1 MQEARGRGQGAGG
14 KGQAARH
21 WPAVAIV
28 LVFLVVGTL
37 YAAYTPIWQAPDEP
51 AHYNYIRSLAEG
63 RGFPVMAPGD
73 YDQAY
78 LSRLT
83 AEGFPPELSVASLEY
98 EDHQPPLYYLLATLV
113 YWLGGGAVI
122 PLRLFSL
129 LLGAVGIAMLMAI
142 LREFWPERP
151 GLAWLGGGIVAFI
164 PQFVAM
170 MAAINNDA
178 LTLALLWLWL
188 WLALRYLRGKTSP
201 WVLGGVL
208 GLLLLTKSTVYG
220 AVVLGVLAIALRA
233 RRTGQSLRW
242 NAREVL
248 ITLGLALALGALWWA
263 RNSVVYGWPDVMGLI
278 HHDAVVTGQP
288 RTMDWIARDGLFP
301 FLTGAFRTTFRSFWG
316 QFGWMGVVL
325 DARIYLGLAIFSGL
339 VVWGAVWRLAA
350 DLRAGGLRTGLETRQ
365 RDGLLLL
372 GASALITVALF
383 VGYNLTFVQHQGRY
397 LFTALPLVGL
407 VAAAGLEQL
416 LDRQLAVVT
425 ALCMLLAL
433 VVVGIVGLLA
443 GDLPLWSM
451 ALFSAAMIALPVAAF
466 VPQRWRGL
474 LGAGLLLALAA
485 LDVWCLFGFIVPI
498 LAR

>member
-1 MQEARGRGQGAGG
+1 MQEVKGKLRGIED
-14 KGQAARH
+14 
-21 WPAVAIV
+21 WPAVVILA
-28 LVFLVVGTL
+28 VFLIVGTL
-37 YAAYTPIWQAPDEP
+37 YTFYTPIWQAPDEP

-83 AEGFPPELSVASLEY
+83 SEGFPPELSVASLEY
-98 EDHQPPLYYLLATLV
+98 EDHQPPLYYLLAVPV
-113 YWLGGGAVI
+113 YWLGGGAGI

-129 LLGAVGIAMLMAI
+129 LLGVVCIAMLMAI

-151 GLAWLGGGIVAFI
+151 AMAWMGGGLVAFI

-178 LTLALLWLWL
+178 LTLGLLWLWL
-188 WLALRYLRGKTSP
+188 WLALRYLRGATSP

-208 GLLLLTKSTVYG
+208 GLLLLTKSTGYG
-220 AVVLGVLAIALRA
+220 AVVLAVLAIALRA

-242 NAREVL
+242 SAREVL
-248 ITLGLALALGALWWA
+248 IVLGPALVLGALWWT
-263 RNSVVYGWPDVMGLI
+263 RNVVVYGWPDVMGLI

-288 RTMDWIARDGLFP
+288 RTMDWIAREGLFP
-301 FLTGAFRTTFRSFWG
+301 FLGGALRTTFRSFWG

-325 DARIYLGLAIFSGL
+325 DARIYLGLAILSGL
-339 VVWGAVWRLAA
+339 IVWGAVWRLATT
-350 DLRAGGLRTGLETRQ
+350 LRAGIEARQ

-372 GASALITVALF
+372 GTSALITAALF

-407 VAAAGLEQL
+407 ATAAGLERL
-416 LDRQLAVVT
+416 LDRKLAVIT

-433 VVVGIVGLLA
+433 IVVGIVGLLA
-443 GDLPLWSM
+443 GDLPLWPM
-451 ALFSAAMIALPVAAF
+451 ALFGAAMVALPVAAF
-466 VPQRWRGL
+466 TPQRWRSL
-474 LGAGLLLALAA
+474 LGGALLLALAA

-498 LAR
+498 LAQ

>member
-1 MQEARGRGQGAGG
+1 MQEARSKIQVA
-14 KGQAARH
+14 KN
-21 WPAVAIV
+21 WPAVAI
-28 LVFLVVGTL
+28 LAIFLVVGTL
-37 YAAYTPIWQAPDEP
+37 YAVYTPVWQTPDEP

-63 RGFPVMAPGD
+63 DGFPVLELGD

-78 LSRLT
+78 LSHLT
-83 AEGFPPELSVASLEY
+83 SEGFPPELSVASLEY
-98 EDHQPPLYYLLATLV
+98 EDHQPPLYYLAATPV
-113 YWLGGGAVI
+113 YWLGDGAVI

-129 LLGAVGIAMLMAI
+129 LLGAIGVAMVIAT

-151 GLAWLGGGIVAFI
+151 GLAWLGGSVIAFI

-178 LTLALLWLWL
+178 LTFALLWLWL
-188 WLALRYLRGKTSP
+188 WLALRYLRGATSP
-201 WVLGGVL
+201 WMLGGVL
-208 GLLLLTKSTVYG
+208 GLLLLTKSTGYG
-220 AVVLGVLAIALRA
+220 AAVLAVLAIALRA

-242 NAREVL
+242 SAREVL
-248 ITLGLALALGALWWA
+248 SILGPALVLGALWWV

-278 HHDAVVTGQP
+278 RHDAIVTGQP

-301 FLTGAFRTTFRSFWG
+301 FLGDALRTTFRSFWG

-339 VVWGAVWRLAA
+339 IIWGAVWRLVTG
-350 DLRAGGLRTGLETRQ
+350 LHAGGLRACLEARR
-365 RDGLLLL
+365 RDGMLLL
-372 GASALITVALF
+372 GASALITAALF

-407 VAAAGLEQL
+407 AAAAGLQQL
-416 LDRQLAVVT
+416 LNRKLAVVT

-443 GDLPLWSM
+443 GDLPLWPM
-451 ALFSAAMIALPVAAF
+451 ALFGAAMIALPVAAF
-466 VPQRWRGL
+466 VPQTRHGL
-474 LGAGLLLALAA
+474 LSAGLLLALAA

-498 LAR
+498 LTR

>member
-1 MQEARGRGQGAGG
+1 MA
-14 KGQAARH
+14 KN
-21 WPAVAIV
+21 WPAVAI
-28 LVFLVVGTL
+28 LVIFLVVGTL
-37 YAAYTPIWQAPDEP
+37 YAVYTPVWQAPDEP
-51 AHYNYIRSLAEG
+51 AHYNYIRALAEG
-63 RGFPVMAPGD
+63 DGFPELELGD

-83 AEGFPPELSVASLEY
+83 SEGFPPELSVASLEY
-98 EDHQPPLYYLLATLV
+98 EDHQPPLYYLLAMPV
-113 YWLGGGAVI
+113 YRLFAGEVI

-129 LLGAVGIAMLMAI
+129 LLGAIGVAMVMCI

-151 GLAWLGGGIVAFI
+151 GLAWLGSGIVAFI

-170 MAAINNDA
+170 IASINNDA
-178 LTLALLWLWL
+178 LTFALLWLWL
-188 WLALRYLRGKTSP
+188 WLALRYLRGATSP
-201 WVLGGVL
+201 WILGSVL
-208 GLLLLTKSTVYG
+208 GLLLLTKSTGYG
-220 AVVLGVLAIALRA
+220 AVVLAVLTIALRA

-242 NAREVL
+242 SAREVL
-248 ITLGLALALGALWWA
+248 FVLGPALVLGALWWV

-278 HHDAVVTGQP
+278 RHDAIVTGQP
-288 RTMDWIARDGLFP
+288 RTLDWIARDGLFP
-301 FLTGAFRTTFRSFWG
+301 FLGGALRTTFRSFWG

-339 VVWGAVWRLAA
+339 IIWGAAWRLATG
-350 DLRAGGLRTGLETRQ
+350 LRAGLEARQ

-372 GASALITVALF
+372 GASALITAALF

-407 VAAAGLEQL
+407 AAAAGLQQL
-416 LDRQLAVVT
+416 LNRKLAVVT

-433 VVVGIVGLLA
+433 IVVGVVGLLA
-443 GDLPLWSM
+443 GDLPFWSM
-451 ALFSAAMIALPVAAF
+451 ALFGVGMVALPVAAF
-466 VPQRWRGL
+466 VPQTWRGL
-474 LGAGLLLALAA
+474 LSAGLLLALAA

>member
-1 MQEARGRGQGAGG
+1 MQEARGKIQEAGS
-14 KGQAARH
+14 KLQAAKH
-21 WPAVAIV
+21 WPGVAVLAI
-28 LVFLVVGTL
+28 FLVVGTL
-37 YAAYTPIWQAPDEP
+37 YAVYTPVWQAPDEP

-63 RGFPVMAPGD
+63 DGFPVMEPGD

-83 AEGFPPELSVASLEY
+83 TEGFPPELSIEALEY
-98 EDHQPPLYYLLATLV
+98 EDHQPPLYYLLATPV
-113 YWLGGGAVI
+113 FWLSGGNVAA
-122 PLRLFSL
+122 LRVFSL
-129 LLGAVGIAMLMAI
+129 LLGGVGVAMLMAI

-151 GLAWLGGGIVAFI
+151 GMAWLGSGIVAFI

-188 WLALRYLRGKTSP
+188 WLALRYLRGATAP

-208 GLLLLTKSTVYG
+208 GLLLLTKSTGYG
-220 AVVLGVLAIALRA
+220 AVVLAVLAIGLRA

-242 NAREVL
+242 RARELLL
-248 ITLGLALALGALWWA
+248 ILGPALVLGALWWT
-263 RNSVVYGWPDVMGLI
+263 RNAVVYGWPDVMGLI

-288 RTMDWIARDGLFP
+288 RTADWIARDGLFP
-301 FLTGAFRTTFRSFWG
+301 FLGGALRTTFHSFWG

-325 DARIYLGLAIFSGL
+325 DERIYLGLTIFSGL
-339 VVWGAVWRLAA
+339 IVWGAAWRLAS
-350 DLRAGGLRTGLETRQ
+350 GLRVGLEARQ
-365 RDGLLLL
+365 RDGLFLL

-407 VAAAGLEQL
+407 AAVAGLEQL
-416 LDRQLAVVT
+416 LNRKLAVVT

-433 VVVGIVGLLA
+433 IVVGIVGLLA
-443 GDLPLWSM
+443 GDLPLWSI
-451 ALFSAAMIALPVAAF
+451 ALFGAAMAAVPGVAF
-466 VPQRWRGL
+466 ISPRWHSLFGGGL
-474 LGAGLLLALAA
+474 LFALVV
-485 LDVWCLFGFIVPI
+485 LDVWCLFGFIIPI

>member
-1 MQEARGRGQGAGG
+1 MQEAGSKAQEAEGRSQM
-14 KGQAARH
+14 ARY
-21 WPAVAIV
+21 WPAMAI
-28 LVFLVVGTL
+28 LAVFLIVGTL
-37 YAAYTPIWQAPDEP
+37 YAVYTPVWQAPDEP
-51 AHYNYIRSLAEG
+51 AHYNYIRALAEG
-63 RGFPVMAPGD
+63 DGFPVLEPGD

-83 AEGFPPELSVASLEY
+83 SEKFPPELLVDSVKY
-98 EDHQPPLYYLLATLV
+98 EGHQPPLYYLLATPV
-113 YWLGGGAVI
+113 YWLGGGSVVA
-122 PLRLFSL
+122 LRLFSL
-129 LLGAVGIAMLMAI
+129 LLGAIGVAMVMAI
-142 LREFWPERP
+142 LREFWPDRP
-151 GLAWLGGGIVAFI
+151 GMAWLGGGLVAFI

-201 WVLGGVL
+201 WVLGVVL
-208 GLLLLTKSTVYG
+208 GLLLLTKSTGYG
-220 AVVLGVLAIALRA
+220 AAVLAVLVIALRA

-242 NAREVL
+242 SAREVL
-248 ITLGLALALGALWWA
+248 IILGPALVLGALWWV

-278 HHDAVVTGQP
+278 RHDEVVFGQP
-288 RTMDWIARDGLFP
+288 RTEDWMTRDGLFP

-325 DARIYLGLAIFSGL
+325 DARIYLGLGIFSGL
-339 VVWGAVWRLAA
+339 LAWGAVWRLAT
-350 DLRAGGLRTGLETRQ
+350 GLRSGLEARQ

-372 GASALITVALF
+372 GASALITGVLF

-397 LFTALPLVGL
+397 LFPALPLFGL
-407 VAAAGLEQL
+407 AAAAGLEQL
-416 LDRQLAVVT
+416 LNHKLAVVT

-433 VVVGIVGLLA
+433 IVVGIVGLLA

-451 ALFSAAMIALPVAAF
+451 ALFGVAMIALPVAAF

-474 LGAGLLLALAA
+474 LAGGLLTALAGLDL
-485 LDVWCLFGFIVPI
+485 WCLFGFIVPI

>member
-1 MQEARGRGQGAGG
+1 MQGAGS
-14 KGQAARH
+14 KIQMAKD
-21 WPAVAIV
+21 WPAAAI
-28 LVFLVVGTL
+28 LAIFLVVGTL
-37 YAAYTPIWQAPDEP
+37 YAVYTPVWQAPDEP

-63 RGFPVMAPGD
+63 DGFPVLEPGD

-83 AEGFPPELSVASLEY
+83 SEGFPPELPVDAVQY
-98 EDHQPPLYYLLATLV
+98 ESHQPPLYYLLATPV
-113 YWLGGGAVI
+113 YRLFAGEVI

-129 LLGAVGIAMLMAI
+129 LLGAVGVAMVMAI

-188 WLALRYLRGKTSP
+188 WLALRYLRGATSP
-201 WVLGGVL
+201 WVLGSVL
-208 GLLLLTKSTVYG
+208 GLLLLTKSTGYG
-220 AVVLGVLAIALRA
+220 AAVLAVLAIALRA
-233 RRTGQSLRW
+233 RRTGQSVRW
-242 NAREVL
+242 SAREVL
-248 ITLGLALALGALWWA
+248 TIFGPALILGALWWT
-263 RNSVVYGWPDVMGLI
+263 RNIAVYGWPDVMGLI
-278 HHDAVVTGQP
+278 RHDAIVTGQP

-301 FLTGAFRTTFRSFWG
+301 FLGGALRTTFRSFWG

-339 VVWGAVWRLAA
+339 TVWGAAWRLATS
-350 DLRAGGLRTGLETRQ
+350 LRTGGLRVGLEARQ

-372 GASALITVALF
+372 GASALITAVLF

-397 LFTALPLVGL
+397 LFPALPLVGL
-407 VAAAGLEQL
+407 AAAGLDQL
-416 LDRQLAVVT
+416 LDRKLAVVT

-433 VVVGIVGLLA
+433 IVVGVVGLLA

-451 ALFSAAMIALPVAAF
+451 ALFGAAMIVLPVAAF
-466 VPQRWRGL
+466 IPQTWRGL
-474 LGAGLLLALAA
+474 LSVGLLLALTA
-485 LDVWCLFGFIVPI
+485 LDVWCLFGFIIPI
-498 LAR
+498 LAH

>member
-1 MQEARGRGQGAGG
+1 MQRLRD
-14 KGQAARH
+14 
-21 WPAVAIV
+21 WPAIV
-28 LVFLVVGTL
+28 ILAVFLVVGTL
-37 YAAYTPIWQAPDEP
+37 YAEYTPIWQAPDEP

-63 RGFPVMAPGD
+63 EGFPVLDPGD

-83 AEGFPPELSVASLEY
+83 SEGFPPELPVDAVQY
-98 EDHQPPLYYLLATLV
+98 ESHQPPLYYLLVTPVFLLFA
-113 YWLGGGAVI
+113 GAVI

-129 LLGAVGIAMLMAI
+129 LLGGVSVAMMMAI

-151 GLAWLGGGIVAFI
+151 GLAWLGAGVVAFI

-188 WLALRYLRGKTSP
+188 WLALRYLRGAASP
-201 WVLGGVL
+201 WVLGIVL
-208 GLLLLTKSTVYG
+208 GLLLLTKSTGYG
-220 AVVLGVLAIALRA
+220 AVVLAVLVIALRA

-242 NAREVL
+242 RAREVL
-248 ITLGLALALGALWWA
+248 IILAPALLLGALWWV

-278 HHDAVVTGQP
+278 RHDEVVFGQP
-288 RTMDWIARDGLFP
+288 RTADWIAREGLFS

-325 DARIYLGLAIFSGL
+325 DARIYLGLGIFSGL
-339 VVWGAVWRLAA
+339 LAWGAVWRLAT
-350 DLRAGGLRTGLETRQ
+350 GLRTGLEARQ

-372 GASALITVALF
+372 GASALITGALF

-397 LFTALPLVGL
+397 LFPALPLFGL
-407 VAAAGLEQL
+407 AAAAGLEQL
-416 LDRQLAVVT
+416 LNHKLAVVT

-433 VVVGIVGLLA
+433 IVVGIVGLLS

-451 ALFSAAMIALPVAAF
+451 ALFGAAMIALPVAAF
-466 VPQRWRGL
+466 VPQAWRGL
-474 LGAGLLLALAA
+474 LGSGLLLALAV

-498 LAR
+498 LNG

>member
-1 MQEARGRGQGAGG
+1 M
-14 KGQAARH
+14 KD
-21 WPAVAIV
+21 WPAVVILA
-28 LVFLVVGTL
+28 VFLLVGTL
-37 YAAYTPIWQAPDEP
+37 YAVYTPIWQAPDEP
-51 AHYNYIRSLAEG
+51 AHYNYVRSLAEG

-83 AEGFPPELSVASLEY
+83 SEGFPPELSVAALEY
-98 EDHQPPLYYLLATLV
+98 EDHQPPLYYLLATPV
-113 YWLGGGAVI
+113 YWLGDGAVI

-129 LLGAVGIAMLMAI
+129 LLGAVSIAMLMAI
-142 LREFWPERP
+142 LREFWPDRP
-151 GLAWLGGGIVAFI
+151 GLAWLGGGLVAFI

-208 GLLLLTKSTVYG
+208 GLLLLTKSTGYG
-220 AVVLGVLAIALRA
+220 AVVLAVLAIALRA
-233 RRTGQSLRW
+233 RRTGHSLRW
-242 NAREVL
+242 GAREVL
-248 ITLGLALALGALWWA
+248 IVLGPALMLGALWWT
-263 RNSVVYGWPDVMGLI
+263 RNVVVYGWPDVMGLI

-288 RTMDWIARDGLFP
+288 RTMDWIARDGLFQ
-301 FLTGAFRTTFRSFWG
+301 FLTGALRATFRSFWG

-325 DARIYLGLAIFSGL
+325 DARIYLGLAILSGL
-339 VVWGAVWRLAA
+339 IVWGAVWHLAT
-350 DLRAGGLRTGLETRQ
+350 GLRSTLEARQ

-372 GASALITVALF
+372 GTSALITGALF

-397 LFTALPLVGL
+397 LFTALPFFGL
-407 VAAAGLEQL
+407 AAAAGLERL
-416 LDRQLAVVT
+416 LDHKLAVVT

-433 VVVGIVGLLA
+433 IVVAIVGLLA

-451 ALFSAAMIALPVAAF
+451 VLFGAAMIALPVAAF
-466 VPQRWRGL
+466 VPQRWRSFLGGVL
-474 LGAGLLLALAA
+474 LIALAA
-485 LDVWCLFGFIVPI
+485 LDIWCLFGFIVPI
-498 LAR
+498 LAQ

>member
-1 MQEARGRGQGAGG
+1 MQELKG
-14 KGQAARH
+14 KSQVLKH
-21 WPAVAIV
+21 WPAVVILA
-28 LVFLVVGTL
+28 VFLIVGTL
-37 YAAYTPIWQAPDEP
+37 YAVYTPIWQAPDEP

-83 AEGFPPELSVASLEY
+83 SEGFPPELSVASLEY
-98 EDHQPPLYYLLATLV
+98 EDHQPPLYYLLATPV
-113 YWLGGGAVI
+113 YWLSDGAVI

-129 LLGAVGIAMLMAI
+129 LWGAVSIAMLMAI
-142 LREFWPERP
+142 LREFWPEHP
-151 GLAWLGGGIVAFI
+151 GRAWLGGGIVAFI

-208 GLLLLTKSTVYG
+208 GLLLLTKSTGYG
-220 AVVLGVLAIALRA
+220 AVVLAVLAIALRA
-233 RRTGQSLRW
+233 RRTGHSLRW
-242 NAREVL
+242 SAREVL
-248 ITLGLALALGALWWA
+248 IVLGPALALGALWWT
-263 RNSVVYGWPDVMGLI
+263 RNVVVYGWPDVMGLI
-278 HHDAVVTGQP
+278 HHDAIVTGQP
-288 RTMDWIARDGLFP
+288 RTADWIARDGLFP
-301 FLTGAFRTTFRSFWG
+301 FLGGALRTTFRSFWG

-325 DARIYLGLAIFSGL
+325 DARIYLGLGIFSGL
-339 VVWGAVWRLAA
+339 IIWGAVWHLAA
-350 DLRAGGLRTGLETRQ
+350 GLRSGLEARQ

-372 GASALITVALF
+372 GTSALITAALF
-383 VGYNLTFVQHQGRY
+383 VGYNLTFLQHQGRY

-407 VAAAGLEQL
+407 AAAAGLERL
-416 LDRQLAVVT
+416 LDHKLAVIT

-433 VVVGIVGLLA
+433 VVAGIVGLLA

-451 ALFSAAMIALPVAAF
+451 ALFGAAMIALPVAAF
-466 VPQRWRGL
+466 VPKTWHAL
-474 LGAGLLLALAA
+474 LGGGLLLALAA

>member
-1 MQEARGRGQGAGG
+1 MQIM
-14 KGQAARH
+14 KK
-21 WPAVAIV
+21 WPAVVILV
-28 LVFLVVGTL
+28 VFLIVGTL
-37 YAAYTPIWQAPDEP
+37 YAVYTPIWQAPDEP
-51 AHYNYIRSLAEG
+51 AHYNYVRSLAEG

-83 AEGFPPELSVASLEY
+83 SEGFPPEFSVASLEY
-98 EDHQPPLYYLLATLV
+98 EDHQPPLYYLLATPV
-113 YWLGGGAVI
+113 YWLGDGAVI

-129 LLGAVGIAMLMAI
+129 LLGAVAIAMLMAI

-151 GLAWLGGGIVAFI
+151 GMAWLGGGIVAFI

-208 GLLLLTKSTVYG
+208 GLLLLTKSTAYG
-220 AVVLGVLAIALRA
+220 AVLLAVLAIALRA
-233 RRTGQSLRW
+233 RRTGHSLRW
-242 NAREVL
+242 SAREVL
-248 ITLGLALALGALWWA
+248 IVLGAALVLGALWWT
-263 RNSVVYGWPDVMGLI
+263 RNVGVYGWPDVMGLI

-288 RTMDWIARDGLFP
+288 RTPDWIARDGLFP
-301 FLTGAFRTTFRSFWG
+301 FLGGALRTTFRSFWG

-339 VVWGAVWRLAA
+339 IVWGAVWRLAA
-350 DLRAGGLRTGLETRQ
+350 ELRAGGLRTGLEARQ

-372 GASALITVALF
+372 GASALITAALF

-407 VAAAGLEQL
+407 AAAAGLEQL
-416 LDRQLAVVT
+416 LDHKLAVIT
-425 ALCMLLAL
+425 ALCMLLTL
-433 VVVGIVGLLA
+433 LVVGIVGLLS

-451 ALFSAAMIALPVAAF
+451 ALFGTAMIALPVVAF
-466 VPQRWRGL
+466 LPKTWRVL
-474 LGAGLLLALAA
+474 LGGGLLLVLAA

-498 LAR
+498 LTG

>member
-1 MQEARGRGQGAGG
+1 MQETRNKIHAV
-14 KGQAARH
+14 KN
-21 WPAVAIV
+21 WPAVAI
-28 LVFLVVGTL
+28 LAVFLAVGTL
-37 YAAYTPIWQAPDEP
+37 YAVYTPAWQAPDEP

-63 RGFPVMAPGD
+63 DGFPVLEPGD

-83 AEGFPPELSVASLEY
+83 SEGFPPELSVASLEY
-98 EDHQPPLYYLLATLV
+98 EDHQPPLYYLLAIPV
-113 YWLGGGAVI
+113 YWLFASEASAAGAVI

-129 LLGAVGIAMLMAI
+129 LLGGVGVAMLMSI

-170 MAAINNDA
+170 MSAINNDA

-188 WLALRYLRGKTSP
+188 WLALRYLRGATSP

-208 GLLLLTKSTVYG
+208 GLLLLTKSTGYG
-220 AVVLGVLAIALRA
+220 ALVLAVLAIALRA

-242 NAREVL
+242 SAREVVF
-248 ITLGLALALGALWWA
+248 ILGPAFVLGALWWV

-278 HHDAVVTGQP
+278 RHDAIVTGQP
-288 RTMDWIARDGLFP
+288 RTMDWITRDGLLA
-301 FLTGAFRTTFRSFWG
+301 FLGGALRTTFRSFWG

-339 VVWGAVWRLAA
+339 TVWGAAWRLAA
-350 DLRAGGLRTGLETRQ
+350 GLRTGLEARQ

-372 GASALITVALF
+372 GASALITAVLF

-397 LFTALPLVGL
+397 LFPALPLVGL
-407 VAAAGLEQL
+407 AAAAGLEQL
-416 LDRQLAVVT
+416 LNRKLAVVT

-443 GDLPLWSM
+443 GDIPLWSM
-451 ALFSAAMIALPVAAF
+451 ALFGAAMVALPVAAF
-466 VPQRWRGL
+466 VPQTRRGF
-474 LGAGLLLALAA
+474 LGGGLLLALAA

-498 LAR
+498 LTG

>member
-1 MQEARGRGQGAGG
+1 MQEAGS
-14 KGQAARH
+14 KIQAAKH
-21 WPAVAIV
+21 WPAVAI
-28 LVFLVVGTL
+28 LAIFLVVGTL
-37 YAAYTPIWQAPDEP
+37 YAVYTPVWQAPDEP

-63 RGFPVMAPGD
+63 DGFPVLEPGD

-83 AEGFPPELSVASLEY
+83 SERFPPELSIDSIEY
-98 EDHQPPLYYLLATLV
+98 EDHQPPLYYLLITPIF
-113 YWLGGGAVI
+113 WLSGGNVVA
-122 PLRLFSL
+122 LRVFSL
-129 LLGAVGIAMLMAI
+129 LLGGIGVAMLMAM

-188 WLALRYLRGKTSP
+188 WLALRYLRGATSP
-201 WVLGGVL
+201 WVLGIVL
-208 GLLLLTKSTVYG
+208 GLLLLTKSTGYG
-220 AVVLGVLAIALRA
+220 AVVLAVLAIALRA

-242 NAREVL
+242 SAREGL
-248 ITLGLALALGALWWA
+248 TILGPALVLGAFWWV
-263 RNSVVYGWPDVMGLI
+263 RNVVVYGWPDVMGLI
-278 HHDAVVTGQP
+278 RHDAIVTGQP
-288 RTMDWIARDGLFP
+288 RTLDWIVRDGLFP
-301 FLTGAFRTTFRSFWG
+301 FLSGALRTTFRSFWG

-339 VVWGAVWRLAA
+339 IIWGAAWRLAT
-350 DLRAGGLRTGLETRQ
+350 GLRVGLEARQ

-372 GASALITVALF
+372 GASALITAALF

-407 VAAAGLEQL
+407 AAAAGLEQL
-416 LDRQLAVVT
+416 LNRKLAVVT

-433 VVVGIVGLLA
+433 IVVGVVGLLA
-443 GDLPLWSM
+443 GDLPFWSM
-451 ALFSAAMIALPVAAF
+451 ALFGAAMVALPVAAF
-466 VPQRWRGL
+466 VPQRWHGL
-474 LGAGLLLALAA
+474 LSAGLLLALTA

>member
-1 MQEARGRGQGAGG
+1 MMQD
-14 KGQAARH
+14 
-21 WPAVAIV
+21 WPAMVILV
-28 LVFLVVGTL
+28 VFLVVGTL
-37 YAAYTPIWQAPDEP
+37 YAVYTPIWQAPDEP
-51 AHYNYIRSLAEG
+51 AHYNYVRSLAEG

-83 AEGFPPELSVASLEY
+83 SEKFPPELSVASLEY
-98 EDHQPPLYYLLATLV
+98 EDHQPPLYYLLATPV

-129 LLGAVGIAMLMAI
+129 LLGAIGIALLMAI

-151 GLAWLGGGIVAFI
+151 GLTWLGGGIVAFI
-164 PQFVAM
+164 PQYVAM
-170 MAAINNDA
+170 MAAVNNDA

-188 WLALRYLRGKTSP
+188 WLALRYLRGAASP

-208 GLLLLTKSTVYG
+208 GLLLLTKSTGYG
-220 AVVLGVLAIALRA
+220 AVVLAVLAIALRA
-233 RRTGQSLRW
+233 RRTGHSLRW
-242 NAREVL
+242 SAREVL
-248 ITLGLALALGALWWA
+248 IVLGPALVLGALWWT
-263 RNSVVYGWPDVMGLI
+263 RNVVVYGWPDVMGLI

-301 FLTGAFRTTFRSFWG
+301 FLGGALRTTFRSFWG

-325 DARIYLGLAIFSGL
+325 DARIYLGLGIFSGL
-339 VVWGAVWRLAA
+339 LAWGAVWRLAT
-350 DLRAGGLRTGLETRQ
+350 GLHTGLEARQ

-372 GASALITVALF
+372 GASALITAALF

-397 LFTALPLVGL
+397 LFTALPLIGL
-407 VAAAGLEQL
+407 AAAAGLERL
-416 LDRQLAVVT
+416 LDHKLAVIT

-433 VVVGIVGLLA
+433 IVVGVVGLLA

-451 ALFSAAMIALPVAAF
+451 ALFGAAMIALPVAAF
-466 VPQRWRGL
+466 LPKTWRGF
-474 LGAGLLLALAA
+474 LGGGLLLALAA
-485 LDVWCLFGFIVPI
+485 LDVCCLFGFIVPI